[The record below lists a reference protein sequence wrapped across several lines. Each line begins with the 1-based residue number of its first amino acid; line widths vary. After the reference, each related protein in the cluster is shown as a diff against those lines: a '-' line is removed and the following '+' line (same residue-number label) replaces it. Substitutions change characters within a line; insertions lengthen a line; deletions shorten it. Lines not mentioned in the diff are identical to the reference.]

1 VAIPKRR
8 FLPVLIALSLVACA
22 GPPAPPPD
30 PGVENLDL
38 DIRLA
43 AVPDG
48 LLVADNQGTSLQLR
62 PTGENVGGVL
72 WFTVGPEQD
81 GVNLVAAVKA
91 HQEHIEGLPEGDYKG
106 AQELQGPL
114 GTAFYSRG
122 RFPLSGRGG
131 LGAQGRAAHRSTQL
145 LGVRHQEFSVL
156 NSQFSIFTHPQ
167 PALKRRQT
175 CRSLVRM
182 SVAASRLVSLLI
194 VEPGAHAPG

>member
-1 VAIPKRR
+1 MAIPKRR

-122 RFPLSGRGG
+122 RFVETEVVEEETVLLTIHPSGNRLLTISYRYPAGEDS
-131 LGAQGRAAHRSTQL
+131 AHRVEQL
-145 LGVRHQEFSVL
+145 IEVL
-156 NSQFSIFTHPQ
+156 SY
-167 PALKRRQT
+167 L
-175 CRSLVRM
+175 
-182 SVAASRLVSLLI
+182 
-194 VEPGAHAPG
+194 E

>member
-1 VAIPKRR
+1 VAIPQRR
-8 FLPVLIALSLVACA
+8 FLPVLIALSVVACA

-48 LLVADNQGTSLQLR
+48 LLVTDNQGTSLQLR
-62 PTGENVGGVL
+62 PAGENLGGVL
-72 WFTVGPEQD
+72 WFAVGSEQA

-91 HQEHIEGLPEGDYKG
+91 HQERIEGQPEGDYKG

-122 RFPLSGRGG
+122 RFVETGGTEEETVLLTIHPSGNRLLTISYRYPAGEDSAKRVEQLIEVLS
-131 LGAQGRAAHRSTQL
+131 
-145 LGVRHQEFSVL
+145 
-156 NSQFSIFTHPQ
+156 N
-167 PALKRRQT
+167 
-175 CRSLVRM
+175 
-182 SVAASRLVSLLI
+182 
-194 VEPGAHAPG
+194 VE